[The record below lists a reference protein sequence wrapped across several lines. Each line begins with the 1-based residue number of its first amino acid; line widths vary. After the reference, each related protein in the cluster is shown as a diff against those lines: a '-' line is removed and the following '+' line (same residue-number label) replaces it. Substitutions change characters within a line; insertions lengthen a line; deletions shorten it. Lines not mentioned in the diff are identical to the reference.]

1 LYNNS
6 SKFNIAMRIFTV
18 TALLL
23 AVLATASCEK
33 FLDVAPASKISADH
47 FFTSVNEA
55 QLFALGV
62 YSVLADDDLYG
73 QKLSLIFPLD
83 TDEGRY
89 NSSTITDN
97 SAVGLAHYNMTPSNT
112 MLAATFNDLYAGVS
126 RANEAIARIRSMP
139 QLAEGTPEERQ
150 QLRRLLGEMVALRA
164 LFYFDLV
171 KIWGDVPFVTEPT
184 DYTLPATR
192 YQLPRTGRDTI
203 YDSIVADL
211 LYVVDSLNIP
221 WRSASNTPER
231 LNQGAVRGLLARICL
246 HAAGY
251 SLRWDLA
258 TGANLTLSK
267 RPDQG
272 RVEEL
277 YRIAHEQCSRVVSS
291 EEHHLNPSFE
301 GIFKNYMNLT
311 ADVAYGESMFEVGF
325 AFANN
330 AGGGRIGALNSG
342 RQSELCRWGKGSGS
356 VLALPAHY
364 ILYEVGIPSAEVSSV
379 SPLSA
384 NLLDKR
390 RDVTICTYL
399 ITDTNTFELRNATDY
414 TAGKW
419 RRHWMPATAA
429 SNGDRTSVNWVMLR
443 YADVL
448 LMLAEAEYF
457 LNGNTPTARE
467 ALNKVRRRGYGYDP
481 NTPVGAGNVEVTA
494 LTNEPNTKPED
505 KICREVAL
513 ERTLELAHEG
523 LRKYDLIRWGIYDE
537 KLKAV
542 RQAMSELASQKDP
555 YGRTM
560 LSSSTHQT
568 EALLWPADLN
578 FYKLGESPDLLDV
591 KVGRD
596 ESSERARKTFASFGD
611 DKIRIIAIDFA
622 KYKSELYPIAQT
634 VLDANP
640 NLRQCPAY
648 E

>member
-1 LYNNS
+1 MRQLKLQAS
-6 SKFNIAMRIFTV
+6 SYKISIFV
-18 TALLL
+18 L
-23 AVLATASCEK
+23 AILATASCEK
-33 FLDVAPASKISADH
+33 FLEVDPASKISADN

-55 QLFALGV
+55 QLFALGA

-89 NSSTITDN
+89 STSAISDN

-139 QLAEGTPEERQ
+139 LLAEGTAEEQR
-150 QLRRLLGEMVALRA
+150 QLRHILGEMVALRA

-171 KIWGDVPFVTEPT
+171 KVWGDVPLVREPT
-184 DYTLPATR
+184 DYSLPATR
-192 YQLPRTGRDTI
+192 YQLPRTSRDVI
-203 YDSIVADL
+203 YDSIVGDL
-211 LYVVDSLNIP
+211 LYVVDSLSIP
-221 WRSASNTPER
+221 WRTASNTPER
-231 LNQGAVRGLLARICL
+231 FNQGAVRGLLARICL

-258 TGANLTLSK
+258 ANANLTLAK
-267 RPDQG
+267 RPDPD
-272 RVEEL
+272 RVREL
-277 YRIAHEQCSRVVSS
+277 YQIAHEQCSRIMSS
-291 EEHHLNPSFE
+291 GEHTLNPSFE
-301 GIFKNYMNLT
+301 NIFKNYMTLT
-311 ADVAYGESMFEVGF
+311 PDVTCGESMYEVGF

-330 AGGGRIGALNSG
+330 TGGGRIGALNSG
-342 RQSELCRWGKGSGS
+342 RQSDLCRWGKGSGS
-356 VLALPAHY
+356 ILALPAHY
-364 ILYEVGIPSAEVSSV
+364 ILYEVEIPAAEVSSV
-379 SPLSA
+379 SPLSS

-390 RDVTICTYL
+390 RDVTICNNS
-399 ITDTNTFELRNATDY
+399 ITDTNTFELRNSTDY

-419 RRHWMPATAA
+419 RRYWMPTTAA

-448 LMLAEAEYF
+448 LMFAEAEFF
-457 LNGNTPTARE
+457 LNGNTPAARE
-467 ALNKVRRRGYGYDP
+467 AISKVRRRGYGYDP
-481 NTPVGAGNVEVTA
+481 DVPVSAGAGNVEVAA
-494 LTNEPNTKPED
+494 LTLEPNTKPED
-505 KICREVAL
+505 GICKEIVL

-523 LRKYDLIRWGIYDE
+523 LRKYDLIRWGICDE

-560 LSSSTHQT
+560 ISSSTHQEET
-568 EALLWPADLN
+568 LLWPADLN
-578 FYKLGESPDLLDV
+578 YYKLGEDPDLLDV
-591 KVGRD
+591 KIGRD
-596 ESSERARKTFASFGD
+596 ESNERARKTFASFGD
-611 DKIRIIAIDFA
+611 DKIRIIAIDFT

>member
-1 LYNNS
+1 
-6 SKFNIAMRIFTV
+6 MRIFTF

-23 AVLATASCEK
+23 AVFAASSCEK
-33 FLDVAPASKISADH
+33 FLEVEPASKISADN

-89 NSSTITDN
+89 STSTISDN

-112 MLAATFNDLYAGVS
+112 MLAATFNDLYTGIS
-126 RANEAIARIRSMP
+126 RANESIGRIRAMP
-139 QLAEGTPEERQ
+139 LLTEGTAEEQQ
-150 QLRRLLGEMVALRA
+150 QLRHILGEMITLRA
-164 LFYFDLV
+164 IFYFDLV
-171 KIWGDVPFVTEPT
+171 KVWGDVPFVTEPT
-184 DYTLPATR
+184 DYSLPATH
-192 YQLPRTGRDTI
+192 YQLPRTSRDTI
-203 YDSIVADL
+203 YDRIIADL
-211 LYVVDSLNIP
+211 LYVVDELNIP
-221 WRSASNTPER
+221 WRTAANTPER
-231 LNQGAVRGLLARICL
+231 LHQGAVRGLLARICL

-258 TGANLTLSK
+258 ANANLTLAK
-267 RPDQG
+267 RSDG
-272 RVEEL
+272 DRVREL
-277 YRIAHEQCSRVVSS
+277 YRIAHEQCRKVMSS
-291 EEHHLNPSFE
+291 GEHSLNPSFE
-301 GIFKNYMNLT
+301 DIFKNYMNLT
-311 ADVAYGESMFEVGF
+311 ADVTYGENMFEVGF

-342 RQSELCRWGKGSGS
+342 RQSEFCRWGKGSGS
-356 VLALPAHY
+356 ILALPTHY
-364 ILYEVGIPSAEVSSV
+364 ILYEVSIPAEEVSSV
-379 SPLSA
+379 SPLED

-390 RDVTICTYL
+390 RDVTICNNL
-399 ITDTNTFELRNATDY
+399 ITDTNTFELRNSTDY

-419 RRHWMPATAA
+419 RRYWMPTTAA

-448 LMLAEAEYF
+448 LMFAEAEYF
-457 LNGNTPTARE
+457 LNRNTAAARE
-467 ALNKVRRRGYGYDP
+467 ALNRVRRRGYGYDP
-481 NTPVGAGNVEVTA
+481 DATVATGNVEVTA
-494 LTNEPNTKPED
+494 LTEEPNTKPED
-505 KICREVAL
+505 GICREIVL
-513 ERTLELAHEG
+513 ERMLELAHEG

-542 RQAMSELASQKDP
+542 RQAMSEMASQKDP

-560 LSSSTHQT
+560 LSSSTHQEET
-568 EALLWPADLN
+568 LLWPADLN
-578 FYKLGESPDLLDV
+578 FYKLGEDPNLLDV
-591 KVGRD
+591 KIGRD
-596 ESSERARKTFASFGD
+596 ESNERARKTFASFGD
-611 DKIRIIAIDFA
+611 DKIRIIAIDFT

-640 NLRQCPAY
+640 NLKQCPAY